1 MAQTA
6 KKKSSLKAI
15 TGHPSKDLVDGLRPS
30 DRKILNTFLSE
41 VETDLWGVSAKDR
54 EKALSDLKAYVLE
67 HYKPHQVDH
76 AMELAL
82 ATVGSP
88 AVLAKGLRT
97 LYGYSTGFK
106 GLLVG
111 AAFLFGMI
119 TVPLSNA
126 WTFLGPWPV
135 LGLLITFLYI
145 STFGAQSGLIWG
157 GLMGLSA
164 AFSRVVVLII
174 LVWGIPDQ
182 YTLGTS
188 PAVVDFAL
196 VSVFLVLVGLMAGH
210 IRETSIKDYFQEE
223 TI

>member
-1 MAQTA
+1 MALTA
-6 KKKSSLKAI
+6 KKKSSAKA
-15 TGHPSKDLVDGLRPS
+15 TPGHPSKDLVDGLRPS
-30 DRKILNTFLSE
+30 DRKVLNTFLSE

-54 EKALSDLKAYVLE
+54 ERALSDLKVHVLE

-88 AVLAKGLRT
+88 EVLAKGIRT

-106 GLLVG
+106 MLLVG
-111 AAFLFGMI
+111 MAFLFGMI
-119 TVPLSNA
+119 TVPLGNA
-126 WTFLGPWPV
+126 WTFLGPWPI
-135 LGLLITFLYI
+135 LGLLVTFMYI
-145 STFGAQSGLIWG
+145 STFGTQTGYIWG

-164 AFSRVVVLII
+164 AFSRVLVLIA
-174 LVWGIPDQ
+174 LVWGLPDQ

-188 PAVVDFAL
+188 QAVVDFAL
-196 VSVFLVLVGLMAGH
+196 VSIFLVLVGFMAGH
-210 IRETSIKDYFQEE
+210 IRETSIKDYFQDE